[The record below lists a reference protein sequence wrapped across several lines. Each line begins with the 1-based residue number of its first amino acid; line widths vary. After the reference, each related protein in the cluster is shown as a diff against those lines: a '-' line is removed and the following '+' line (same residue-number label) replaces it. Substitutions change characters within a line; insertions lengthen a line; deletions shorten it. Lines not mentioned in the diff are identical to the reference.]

1 MEDTKRRRSNERPGV
16 SQRTPP
22 PSVDTDHTRV
32 WDRATKHES
41 ELDRATAQRT
51 LHCLLAKVQ
60 VSIDRCQKAHRK
72 GTVAA
77 HHDQFL
83 KVPGPNGQMNPG
95 HPPLETL
102 ARGSRWPPPWGLP
115 SKRTAAED
123 AQSCT
128 SARTIHGDP
137 GYYSGTWVLLGRPPG
152 SGIMT
157 GDRLYKRNPRTPPA
171 MELLNRCERGLYFK
185 NPNSRRPG
193 ELAGHETALDIHA
206 SPA

>member
-102 ARGSRWPPPWGLP
+102 ARGSRWPPPCSLGP
-115 SKRTAAED
+115 PPAHQIQIPAVD

-128 SARTIHGDP
+128 SVRTITHTRARAARTHTHTGVAP
-137 GYYSGTWVLLGRPPG
+137 RWQTGSSTVGR
-152 SGIMT
+152 T
-157 GDRLYKRNPRTPPA
+157 K
-171 MELLNRCERGLYFK
+171 
-185 NPNSRRPG
+185 
-193 ELAGHETALDIHA
+193 AL
-206 SPA
+206 